1 MSENNEKFLEPV
13 IILDPSLN
21 NFDQISINP
30 ELKSIE
36 NKLFPP
42 NPITVLSNSN
52 RKLLT
57 YLLTHFPKQ
66 RQNYL

>member
-1 MSENNEKFLEPV
+1 MSEKNEKILEPV
-13 IILDPSLN
+13 IILDPSSN
-21 NFDQISINP
+21 IFDQISINP

-36 NKLFPP
+36 TKLFPP
-42 NPITVLSNSN
+42 NPITVLTNSN

-66 RQNYL
+66 LQNHL